1 MDEAKDSETAT
12 VEDHAERVARRL
24 SETHASFAEA
34 VQAIGSD
41 YDELLRAV
49 ARLGATYAFD
59 RAGRPAAIEAVRE
72 ALPAMERDLF
82 DAILDDYACELAA
95 VQEGL
100 LRIALAYGRRRATPA
115 E

>member
-1 MDEAKDSETAT
+1 MDKAQDSDTAT
-12 VEDHAERVARRL
+12 LDDHADRAARRL
-24 SETHASFAEA
+24 SDAHASFAEA
-34 VQAIGSD
+34 VQEMGAD

-49 ARLGATYAFD
+49 ARLGPAYAFD
-59 RAGRPAAIEAVRE
+59 RAGRPGAVEAVRQ
-72 ALPAMERDLF
+72 ALPVMERDLF

-115 E
+115 